1 MNLLLDT
8 HTLLWLLLKDRRLP
22 RETAL
27 TIVDR
32 ANTIFVSAI
41 SGLEIATKVSL
52 GKLPGADWIARD
64 FVTLCADFDF
74 IELPVNGAHAVMAG
88 GFREVHKDPFDRVLA
103 AQAIVEGFGLVTD
116 DRAMEV
122 LGVERVWRGKATP
135 APA

>member
-32 ANTIFVSAI
+32 TNTIFVSAI
-41 SGLEIATKVSL
+41 SGFEIATKVSL
-52 GKLPGADWIARD
+52 GKLSGANWIARD
-64 FVTLCADFDF
+64 FLSLCADFDF
-74 IELPVNGAHAVMAG
+74 IELPVNNAHAVMAG
-88 GFREVHKDPFDRVLA
+88 GFRLIHKDPFDRVLA

-122 LGVERVWRGKATP
+122 LGAERVWRG
-135 APA
+135 

>member
-8 HTLLWLLLKDRRLP
+8 HALLWLLLKDRRLP

-27 TIVDR
+27 TIIDPT
-32 ANTIFVSAI
+32 NTIFVSSI

-52 GKLPGADWIARD
+52 GKLPGAEAMARD

-74 IELPVNGAHAVMAG
+74 IELPVNSAHAGMAG
-88 GFREVHKDPFDRVLA
+88 GFRLVHKDPFDRVLA
-103 AQAIVEGFGLVTD
+103 AQAIVERFRLVTD

-122 LGVERVWRGKATP
+122 LGAERVWG
-135 APA
+135 